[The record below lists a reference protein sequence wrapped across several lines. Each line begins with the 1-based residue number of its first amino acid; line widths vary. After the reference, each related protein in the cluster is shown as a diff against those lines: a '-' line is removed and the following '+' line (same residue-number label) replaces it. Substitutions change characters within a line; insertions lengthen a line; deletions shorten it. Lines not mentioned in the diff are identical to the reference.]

1 MILPLAQFAAE
12 EAPSGIAALG
22 FNIPAFLFQLLSF
35 VIVLLILR
43 KFAFGKLVDTL
54 EARRK
59 TVEDSIQQAA
69 EIEAKLK
76 KTEQTISGI
85 LTEARA
91 QADEVVAASH
101 KEAGQMLQE
110 AENKATKRAEHIVV
124 EAKAQMD
131 IELGKARNALKDE
144 TAKLVALATERII
157 GEKLDATKDSALIN
171 SAVKNAK
178 ERLNG

>member
-1 MILPLAQFAAE
+1 MIVPLAQFAAE
-12 EAPSGIAALG
+12 QAPSGIAALG
-22 FNIPAFLFQLLSF
+22 FNVPAFLFQLLSF
-35 VIVLLILR
+35 VIVLLILK

-69 EIEAKLK
+69 ETEAKLK
-76 KTEQTISGI
+76 NAEKTIAGM
-85 LTEARA
+85 LTEARK
-91 QADEVVAASH
+91 QADDVVATSH

-110 AENKATKRAEHIVV
+110 AENKAAKRAEHIVT

-131 IELGKARNALKDE
+131 IELGKARDALKDE
-144 TAKLVALATERII
+144 TAKLVAMATEKII
-157 GEKLDATKDSALIN
+157 GEKLDASKDAALIN
-171 SAVKNAK
+171 SAVKGAK